1 MAESL
6 ARGWGWDEENSKPK
20 RAFIGGNK
28 NTEFRSFSVF
38 KFHMSVPS
46 ILLQSFQNLWK
57 NIPHLL
63 YFVFYEMGKTP
74 LCNNRKKRRKWT
86 ILMMIAFELNFYDY
100 ISSSL
105 SFFAYFQNLLAQ
117 LRHKLAASL
126 IIMWSAFSQFSLH
139 FLYGLKSNMNGWL
152 LAWLVRWC

>member
-1 MAESL
+1 MCVCELESHKYQGCIYHSYKMWAKVPKENL
-6 ARGWGWDEENSKPK
+6 QRWLRVWQEDEGEEENSKPK

-74 LCNNRKKRRKWT
+74 SAT
-86 ILMMIAFELNFYDY
+86 IVKTEENEPF
-100 ISSSL
+100 
-105 SFFAYFQNLLAQ
+105 
-117 LRHKLAASL
+117 
-126 IIMWSAFSQFSLH
+126 
-139 FLYGLKSNMNGWL
+139 
-152 LAWLVRWC
+152 